1 MHLWVRVRPT
11 ATGELRYHQ
20 WTGDFAAV
28 INAKTEEGT
37 LYKKDLRW
45 LRIDLIYGILSLTE
59 YHFSRLEI

>member
-1 MHLWVRVRPT
+1 MHLWVRVKPT

-37 LYKKDLRW
+37 LYKKDLDA
-45 LRIDLIYGILSLTE
+45 IDKIYP
-59 YHFSRLEI
+59 